1 MIYTRFY
8 AIKLI
13 KQMIRFGV
21 VGLMSNVLLY
31 VLYLF
36 FTVMGMGHKTAM
48 TLLFVAGTL
57 QTFVFNKHWTFEH
70 QGIVRASFAKYLLT
84 YFFAYILNLAALF
97 FFADQLGYEHQIV
110 QGLMIVFIA
119 VVLFILQRYWI
130 FRASVS
136 SRNY

>member
-1 MIYTRFY
+1 MIYMGFY
-8 AIKLI
+8 AAKLSR
-13 KQMIRFGV
+13 QMIRFGV
-21 VGLMSNVLLY
+21 VGFMSNALLY

-48 TLLFVAGTL
+48 TLLFLAGTL
-57 QTFVFNKHWTFEH
+57 QAFVFNKRWTFEH

-97 FFADQLGYEHQIV
+97 FFADHLGYEHQIV

-119 VVLFILQRYWI
+119 IVLFILLRYWV
-130 FRASVS
+130 FRVSVTS
-136 SRNY
+136 GNY

>member
-1 MIYTRFY
+1 MIYMRFCG
-8 AIKLI
+8 AKLSG
-13 KQMIRFGV
+13 QMIRFV
-21 VGLMSNVLLY
+21 AVGFMSNALLY

-57 QTFVFNKHWTFEH
+57 QTFIFNRRWTFEH
-70 QGIVRASFAKYLLT
+70 QGIVRTSFAKYLLT

-97 FFADQLGYEHQIV
+97 FFADHLGYEHQIV

-119 VVLFILQRYWI
+119 VVLFILQRYWV
-130 FRASVS
+130 FRVSVTS
-136 SRNY
+136 GKY